1 VLIDVAGNGARGDL
15 DKTTFTFDFELNL
28 PAKDAAAR
36 MSCGK

>member
-1 VLIDVAGNGARGDL
+1 MLTDVAGNGARGNL
-15 DKTTFTFDFELNL
+15 DKTKFTFDFELNW